1 MSDNIP
7 EWLSPYC
14 KQGAY
19 IPTKEDIEKLEPQ
32 SRDEMILKYL
42 ASDLSNYYTKSE
54 VDNLIDASDLSNYY
68 TKSEVD
74 NLIDAIPKFDIEVV
88 QNLPISNI
96 SPTTVY
102 LVPSQSESSDIYKE
116 YIYVNNNWEL
126 LGIQKSDL
134 SNYYTKSETNSL
146 VNGMINVIYP
156 VGAIYMSVNS
166 TSPAT
171 LFGGTWEQLSNRFI
185 VGVGSNYS
193 AGTTGGSSTH
203 YHTTGDHTLTVNEI
217 PNHDHSVWLRTDSGI
232 ATTVSY
238 VAENGKAMISSVNST
253 GGDQPHNHGNTSSES
268 NLPPY
273 LAVYMWKRTA

>member
-1 MSDNIP
+1 MGEIP
-7 EWLSPYC
+7 EWLRPYC

-19 IPTKEDIEKLEPQ
+19 IPTKEDIESLEPQ

-54 VDNLIDASDLSNYY
+54 VDNLID
-68 TKSEVD
+68 T
-74 NLIDAIPKFDIEVV
+74 IPKFDIEVV
-88 QNLPISNI
+88 QNLPVSNI

-134 SNYYTKSETNSL
+134 SNYYTKSETNAL

-156 VGAIYMSVNS
+156 VGSIYMSVNS

-238 VAENGKAMISSVNST
+238 VAENGQAMISRVNST

-273 LAVYMWKRTA
+273 LAVYMWKRTS